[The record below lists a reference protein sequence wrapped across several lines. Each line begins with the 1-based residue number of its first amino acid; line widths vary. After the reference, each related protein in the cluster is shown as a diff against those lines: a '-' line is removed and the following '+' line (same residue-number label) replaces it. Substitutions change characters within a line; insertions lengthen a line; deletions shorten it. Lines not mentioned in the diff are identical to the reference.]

1 MVLGQIRKEK
11 KMIFTY
17 PKPCM
22 CCGKKAPKKT
32 EYFMTWDTPAIDEY
46 KGNLKVIAKHYDGE
60 KLILWD
66 GESYEHKNGYFC
78 TLSCCERYANYIVD
92 RTIKRNIKSFNKKTK

>member
-17 PKPCM
+17 PKPCV

-32 EYFMTWDTPAIDEY
+32 ERWVKGRDGDEY
-46 KGNLKVIAKHYDGE
+46 RGNLQIINRRYNGE
-60 KLILWD
+60 ELTLWD
-66 GESYEHKNGYFC
+66 GESYKHRYEHFC

-92 RTIKRNIKSFNKKTK
+92 RTIKRNIKSFNKK